1 MSSFREIYAAAPG
14 GGVQL
19 AASADRWYVRD
30 DYIHLSPH
38 HPEGELMIWDA
49 NLKPIVDNPNR
60 GALVIT
66 DMQNDFCAPGGWT
79 DASGL
84 NFEDCREAIPGIQR
98 AIKTARDLGM
108 WIIWVYWQNRRDL
121 RNLGAPTLYSFK
133 HNPEQNGIGE
143 ELENGPVLTE
153 SSWGGEIVDELK
165 PYMRED
171 DIHVHKVRMSG
182 FYGTHLEQVLNTQGI
197 NTVFLTGVNT
207 DQCVTTTMEDAY
219 FRDYNAILLSD
230 ATSTSSPDY
239 CKDAV
244 IFNAKQ
250 CWGFVMT
257 TEQFAGAKPFGPE
270 GGEKQEGLSK
280 EQQEHE
286 KKHAENT

>member
-1 MSSFREIYAAAPG
+1 MKKHRNIYSKVDG
-14 GGVQL
+14 KGVQL
-19 AASADRWYVRD
+19 AASADRWHLRD

-38 HPEGELMIWDA
+38 HAEGDLLKWNAE
-49 NLKPIVDNPNR
+49 LKPIVDNPDR
-60 GALVIT
+60 GALVII

-79 DASGL
+79 EASGL
-84 NFEDCREAIPGIQR
+84 DYKGCREAIPGIQR
-98 AIKTARDLGM
+98 AIKTARDYGM
-108 WIIWVYWQNRRDL
+108 WIVWVYWQNRLDL

-133 HNPEQNGIGE
+133 HNLDQKGIGE
-143 ELENGPVLTE
+143 ELEKGKVLIE
-153 SSWGGEIVDELK
+153 NSWGGEIVDELK
-165 PYMRED
+165 SLMSEE

-182 FYGTHLEQVLNTQGI
+182 FYGTQLDQVFRTQGI

-244 IFNAKQ
+244 VFNAKQ

-257 TEQFAGAKPFGPE
+257 TEQFANAEPFE
-270 GGEKQEGLSK
+270 DDDEK
-280 EQQEHE
+280 EQEEHQRDQQQTQETE
-286 KKHAENT
+286 

>member
-1 MSSFREIYAAAPG
+1 MRREIYAKAPDG
-14 GGVQL
+14 GIQL
-19 AASADRWYVRD
+19 AASADRWYIYD
-30 DYIHLSPH
+30 DYVHLSPH
-38 HPEGELMIWDA
+38 HAEDLLKWDA
-49 NLKPIVDNPNR
+49 DLKPIVDNPDR
-60 GALVIT
+60 AALVII

-79 DASGL
+79 DESGL
-84 NFEDCREAIPGIQR
+84 DYEGCREAIPGIQK
-98 AIKTARDLGM
+98 AIKTAREYGM
-108 WIIWVYWQNRRDL
+108 WVVWVYWHNRPDL

-133 HNPEQNGIGE
+133 HGPEQKGIGE
-143 ELENGPVLTE
+143 ELKQGRILVED
-153 SSWGGEIVDELK
+153 SWGGDMVDELK
-165 PYMRED
+165 PLMDDE

-182 FYGTHLEQVLNTQGI
+182 FYGTHLDQVFRTQGI

-257 TEQFAGAKPFGPE
+257 TDQFANAKKFEPKE
-270 GGEKQEGLSK
+270 G
-280 EQQEHE
+280 
-286 KKHAENT
+286 